1 MLRAGSPSAL
11 VLLVALATMTSISIA
26 IYLPAMPTLAADLG
40 TSMEL
45 VQLTVSIFLVGVGL
59 GQLVYGPASDRFGR
73 RPALLFGLVV
83 YGAGSLACAL
93 APTIGV
99 LLAGRALQ
107 AAGACAGM
115 ALVRAIIRDTYP
127 RERMA
132 GALSTVTGA
141 MAISPALA
149 PILGSQI
156 YLAFGWRADF
166 LFLAGFA
173 VFLLVLA
180 VTMLPETNHHRDPLA
195 MQPARLLA
203 NYRSLLANRTFVG
216 HMLAGGLALSGAF
229 AYTVASPF
237 ILIERL
243 GVRPDLFALL
253 MISTTLAYVTG
264 TWTAPRLA
272 RRIGL
277 ERALRVGGGICAA
290 AALVMVAV
298 AVSGVVTILTV
309 VAGMTFYMV
318 GMGMTLPL
326 SMAGGIGPFPR
337 MAGAASA
344 LIGAGQMV
352 TGSLASA
359 ASAGLAGWGMA
370 GLATVVV
377 GTGGGALAAALFLV
391 RAPDDAA

>member
-26 IYLPAMPTLAADLG
+26 IYLPAMPTLARELG
-40 TSMEL
+40 APMEM
-45 VQLTVSIFLVGVGL
+45 VQLTVSVFLVGVGI
-59 GQLVYGPASDRFGR
+59 GQLLYGPASDRFGR

-93 APTIGV
+93 APTIEL

-132 GALSTVTGA
+132 AALSTVTGA

-156 YLAFGWRADF
+156 YLRFGWRADF
-166 LFLAGFA
+166 LFLALFA
-173 VFLLVLA
+173 LVLIALA
-180 VTMLPETNHHRDPLA
+180 VPMLPETNHNRDPQALA
-195 MQPARLLA
+195 PRRLAA
-203 NYRSLLANRTFVG
+203 NYGSLLGNRTFLG
-216 HMLAGGLALSGAF
+216 HLFSGGLTLSGTF

-237 ILIERL
+237 ILIGQL
-243 GVRPDLFALL
+243 GVRPDIYAFL
-253 MISTTLAYVTG
+253 MISTTCAYVAG

-277 ERALRVGGGICAA
+277 ERALRTGTAICAVAAVLMAGIALSGIVTVATVVGG
-290 AALVMVAV
+290 M
-298 AVSGVVTILTV
+298 TV
-309 VAGMTFYMV
+309 YMV
-318 GMGMTLPL
+318 GMGMALPL

-337 MAGAASA
+337 IAGAASA

-359 ASAGLAGWGMA
+359 ASAAVAGWGVG
-370 GLATVVV
+370 GLAAVLV
-377 GTGGGALAAALFLV
+377 GAGGGALAASVLLV
-391 RAPDDAA
+391 RAPADAA

>member
-26 IYLPAMPTLAADLG
+26 IYLPAMPTLARELDAP
-40 TSMEL
+40 MEM
-45 VQLTVSIFLVGVGL
+45 VQLTVSVFLVGVGL
-59 GQLVYGPASDRFGR
+59 GQLLYGPASDRFGR

-83 YGAGSLACAL
+83 YAAGSLACAL
-93 APTIGV
+93 APTIGL
-99 LLAGRALQ
+99 LLAGRVLQ

-132 GALSTVTGA
+132 SALSTVTGA

-156 YLAFGWRADF
+156 YLHFGWRADF
-166 LFLAGFA
+166 LFLALFA
-173 VFLLVLA
+173 LLLIALA
-180 VTMLPETNHHRDPLA
+180 VPMLPETNQNRDPQALA
-195 MQPARLLA
+195 PRRLAA
-203 NYRSLLANRTFVG
+203 NYGNLLGNRTFLG
-216 HMLAGGLALSGAF
+216 HLFSGGLTLAGTF

-237 ILIERL
+237 ILIGQL
-243 GVRPDLFALL
+243 GVRPDVYAFL
-253 MISTTLAYVTG
+253 MISTTGAYVAG

-277 ERALRVGGGICAA
+277 ERALRTGTAICAA
-290 AALVMVAV
+290 AAVLMAMIALSGMVT
-298 AVSGVVTILTV
+298 VVTV
-309 VAGMTFYMV
+309 VGGMTLYMV
-318 GMGMTLPL
+318 GMGMALPL

-337 MAGAASA
+337 IAGAASA

-359 ASAGLAGWGMA
+359 ASAAVAGWGVG
-370 GLATVVV
+370 GLAAVLV
-377 GTGGGALAAALFLV
+377 GAGGGAVAASVLLV
-391 RAPDDAA
+391 RAPADAT

>member
-1 MLRAGSPSAL
+1 MLRVGSPSAL
-11 VLLVALATMTSISIA
+11 VLLVALATLTSISIA
-26 IYLPAMPTLAADLG
+26 IYLPAMPTLARDLG
-40 TSMEL
+40 ASMEM
-45 VQLTVSIFLVGVGL
+45 VQLTVSVFLVGVGV
-59 GQLVYGPASDRFGR
+59 GQLFYGPASDRFGR

-83 YGAGSLACAL
+83 YGLGSFACAV
-93 APTIGV
+93 APTIEV
-99 LLAGRALQ
+99 LLAGRLLQ
-107 AAGACAGM
+107 SAGACAGM

-156 YLAFGWRADF
+156 YLRFGWRADF

-173 VFLLVLA
+173 VVLLVLA
-180 VTMLPETNHHRDPLA
+180 ALMLPETNRHRDPAALS
-195 MQPARLLA
+195 PRRLVG
-203 NYRSLLANRTFVG
+203 NYGSLLADRVFVG
-216 HMLAGGLALSGAF
+216 HMIAGGLALSGTF

-237 ILIERL
+237 ILMGRL
-243 GVRPDLFALL
+243 GIRPDLFAFL
-253 MISTTLAYVTG
+253 MISTTAAYVAG
-264 TWTAPRLA
+264 TWSAPRLA

-277 ERALRVGGGICAA
+277 ERALRVGAGICAA
-290 AALVMVAV
+290 AALGIALLAAADVVTV
-298 AVSGVVTILTV
+298 LGVVG
-309 VAGMTFYMV
+309 GMTVYMV

-352 TGSLASA
+352 GGALASA
-359 ASAGLAGWGMA
+359 ASAAAAGWSLA
-370 GLATVVV
+370 GLAVVLV
-377 GTGGGALAAALFLV
+377 LVAAGTLAAAVLLV
-391 RAPDDAA
+391 RPPADAA

>member
-1 MLRAGSPSAL
+1 MLRPGSSSAL

-26 IYLPAMPTLAADLG
+26 IYLPAMPALAVDLG
-40 TSMEL
+40 TSMAM
-45 VQLTVSIFLVGVGL
+45 VQLTVSVFLVGVGL

-83 YGAGSLACAL
+83 YGAGSAVCAL
-93 APTIGV
+93 APTIES

-132 GALSTVTGA
+132 SALSTVTGA

-149 PILGSQI
+149 PIVGSQI

-166 LFLAGFA
+166 AFLAGFA
-173 VFLLVLA
+173 AVLLVLA
-180 VTMLPETNHHRDPLA
+180 GTMLPETNHHRDPTALA
-195 MQPARLLA
+195 PSRLVA
-203 NYRSLLANRTFVG
+203 NYGALLGNRTFIG
-216 HMLAGGLALSGAF
+216 HMLSGGLTLSGTF

-243 GVRPDLFALL
+243 GVRPDRYALL
-253 MISTTLAYVTG
+253 MISTTLAYVLG
-264 TWTAPRLA
+264 TWMAPRLA

-277 ERALRVGGGICAA
+277 ERALRAGAGICAA
-290 AALVMVAV
+290 AALVMVGIALSG
-298 AVSGVVTILTV
+298 AVSVVTV
-309 VAGMTFYMV
+309 VGGMTLYMV
-318 GMGMTLPL
+318 GMGAALPL

-337 MAGAASA
+337 IAGAASA

-359 ASAGLAGWGMA
+359 ASAALAGWGMM
-370 GLATVVV
+370 GLAIVVT
-377 GTGGGALAAALFLV
+377 GTGGGALAASLFLV
-391 RAPDDAA
+391 RAPDDVA

>member
-11 VLLVALATMTSISIA
+11 VLLVALATLTSISIA

-40 TSMEL
+40 ASMEM
-45 VQLTVSIFLVGVGL
+45 VQLTVSVFLVGVGL

-83 YGAGSLACAL
+83 YGLGSVACAL

-115 ALVRAIIRDTYP
+115 ALVRAIVRDTYP

-141 MAISPALA
+141 VAISPTLA
-149 PILGSQI
+149 PIIGSQI

-166 LFLAGFA
+166 YFLAGFA
-173 VFLLVLA
+173 VLLLVLA
-180 VTMLPETNHHRDPLA
+180 IVMLPETNQHRDPTALA
-195 MQPARLLA
+195 PRRLAA
-203 NYRSLLANRTFVG
+203 NYGMLLGNRVFLG

-237 ILIERL
+237 ILIGRL
-243 GVRPDLFALL
+243 GVRPDIFAFL
-253 MISTTLAYVTG
+253 MFSTTLGYVIG
-264 TWTAPRLA
+264 TWLAPRLS

-277 ERALRVGGGICAA
+277 ERALRLGAAICAA

-298 AVSGVVTILTV
+298 ALSQVITVVTV
-309 VAGMTFYMV
+309 VGGMTLYMI
-318 GMGMTLPL
+318 GMGMALPL

-352 TGSLASA
+352 SGSV
-359 ASAGLAGWGMA
+359 ASAGSAMAAGWGVA
-370 GLATVVV
+370 GLAMVVV
-377 GTGGGALAAALFLV
+377 CTGGGALAAAFLLV
-391 RAPDDAA
+391 RVPDARS

>member
-26 IYLPAMPTLAADLG
+26 IYLPAMPTLARDLG
-40 TSMEL
+40 ASMEM
-45 VQLTVSIFLVGVGL
+45 VQLTVSVFLVGVGV
-59 GQLVYGPASDRFGR
+59 GQLLYGPASDRFGR

-83 YGAGSLACAL
+83 YGLGSLACAL
-93 APTIGV
+93 APTIEV
-99 LLAGRALQ
+99 LLAGRVLQ

-149 PILGSQI
+149 PIVGSQI
-156 YLAFGWRADF
+156 YLHFGWRADF
-166 LFLAGFA
+166 LFLAAFA
-173 VFLLVLA
+173 VVLLLLA
-180 VTMLPETNHHRDPLA
+180 TFMLPETNRNRDPTALS
-195 MQPARLLA
+195 PRRLFGNYGTLLA
-203 NYRSLLANRTFVG
+203 DRVFLG
-216 HMLAGGLALSGAF
+216 HMIAGGLALSGTF

-237 ILIERL
+237 ILMGRL
-243 GVRPDLFALL
+243 GVRPDLFAFL
-253 MISTTLAYVTG
+253 MISTTAAYVAG

-277 ERALRVGGGICAA
+277 ERALRVGGGICATAALGIAVLA
-290 AALVMVAV
+290 AADIVTVF
-298 AVSGVVTILTV
+298 SVVG
-309 VAGMTFYMV
+309 GMTVYMV

-352 TGSLASA
+352 GGSLASA
-359 ASAGLAGWGMA
+359 ASAAAAGWSMA
-370 GLATVVV
+370 GLAMVMVVL
-377 GTGGGALAAALFLV
+377 GTGSLAAGLFLV
-391 RAPDDAA
+391 RARDDAP

>member
-11 VLLVALATMTSISIA
+11 VLLVALATLTSISIA

-40 TSMEL
+40 ASMEM
-45 VQLTVSIFLVGVGL
+45 VQLTVSVFLVGVGL

-83 YGAGSLACAL
+83 YGLGSVACAL

-115 ALVRAIIRDTYP
+115 ALVRAIVRDTYP

-141 MAISPALA
+141 VAISPTLA
-149 PILGSQI
+149 PIIGSQI

-166 LFLAGFA
+166 YFLAGFA
-173 VFLLVLA
+173 VLLLVLA
-180 VTMLPETNHHRDPLA
+180 IVMLPETNQHRDPTALA
-195 MQPARLLA
+195 PRRLAA
-203 NYRSLLANRTFVG
+203 NYGMLLGNRVFLG

-237 ILIERL
+237 ILIGRL
-243 GVRPDLFALL
+243 GVRPDIFAFL
-253 MISTTLAYVTG
+253 MFSTTLGYVIG
-264 TWTAPRLA
+264 TWLAPRLS

-277 ERALRVGGGICAA
+277 ERALRLGAAICAA
-290 AALVMVAV
+290 SALVMVAV
-298 AVSGVVTILTV
+298 ALSQVITVVTV
-309 VAGMTFYMV
+309 VGGMTLYMI
-318 GMGMTLPL
+318 GMGMALPL

-352 TGSLASA
+352 SGSV
-359 ASAGLAGWGMA
+359 ASAGSAMAAGWGVA
-370 GLATVVV
+370 GLAMVVV
-377 GTGGGALAAALFLV
+377 CTGGGALAAAFLLV
-391 RAPDDAA
+391 RVPDARS

>member
-1 MLRAGSPSAL
+1 MLRAGTPSAL

-26 IYLPAMPTLAADLG
+26 IYLPALPTLARDLG

-45 VQLTVSIFLVGVGL
+45 VQLTVSVFLVGVGL

-83 YGAGSLACAL
+83 YGVGSLACAL
-93 APTIGV
+93 APTIEL

-149 PILGSQI
+149 PIIGSQI

-166 LFLAGFA
+166 LFLTMFA
-173 VFLLVLA
+173 VLLLVLA
-180 VTMLPETNHHRDPLA
+180 VTMLPETNRHRDPRALS
-195 MQPARLLA
+195 PGRLVG
-203 NYRSLLANRTFVG
+203 NYGSLVGNRTFVG
-216 HMLAGGLALSGAF
+216 HLFAGGLTLAGTF

-237 ILIERL
+237 ILIGQL
-243 GVRPDLFALL
+243 GVRPDVFAFL
-253 MISTTLAYVTG
+253 MISTTLAYVAG

-277 ERALRVGGGICAA
+277 ERALRVGTGICAA
-290 AALVMVAV
+290 SAVLMAAIAL
-298 AVSGVVTILTV
+298 SGVVTAFTV
-309 VAGMTFYMV
+309 VGGMTAYMV
-318 GMGMTLPL
+318 GMGMALPL

-337 MAGAASA
+337 IAGAASA

-352 TGSLASA
+352 TGALASA
-359 ASAGLAGWGMA
+359 ASAAVAGWGLG
-370 GLATVVV
+370 GLAAVLV
-377 GTGGGALAAALFLV
+377 GTGGGALAASVLLV